1 MKILETDRLLLR
13 IFQKCDCDAMTLIN
27 QDPKVMEYFS
37 AVSDRKQTI
46 EHIER
51 IIKHQE
57 KYGYSLYAVEIKSSA
72 EMIGFV
78 GLLHRTKEEFDAHF
92 MPSTAIGWRLSKKY
106 WNQGYATEAALAVL
120 DYAFKQLNLTEVV
133 SFANPQNEASRRV
146 MEKIGLHHS
155 SNDDFDH
162 PKLAKDSPL
171 CRHVLYRLT
180 KKEYINQDTLKIQ
193 HERQHTQ

>member
-13 IFQKCDCDAMTLIN
+13 TFQKSDCDAMTLIN
-27 QDPKVMEYFS
+27 QDPKVMEYFP
-37 AVSDRKQTI
+37 AVGDRKQTI

-57 KYGYSLYAVEIKSSA
+57 KYGYSLYAVEIKSSG

-78 GLLHRTKEEFDAHF
+78 GLLHRTIEEFDAHF
-92 MPSTAIGWRLSKKY
+92 MPSTEIGWRLSAKH

-133 SFANPQNEASRRV
+133 SFTVSQNKASRRV

-180 KKEYINQDTLKIQ
+180 RKEYIN
-193 HERQHTQ
+193 ER

>member
-13 IFQKCDCDAMTLIN
+13 TFQKHDCDAMTLIN
-27 QDPKVMEYFS
+27 QDPKVMEHFP
-37 AVSDRKQTI
+37 AVGDRKKTI

-57 KYGYSLYAVEIKSSA
+57 KYGYSLYAVEIKSSG

-78 GLLHRTKEEFDAHF
+78 GLLHRTREEFDAHF
-92 MPSTAIGWRLSKKY
+92 MPSTEIGWRLSAKH

-120 DYAFKQLNLTEVV
+120 DYAFKQLNLSEVV
-133 SFANPQNEASRRV
+133 SFTVQQNKASRRI

-155 SNDDFDH
+155 PDDDFEH

-180 KKEYINQDTLKIQ
+180 KKEYIN
-193 HERQHTQ
+193 ER